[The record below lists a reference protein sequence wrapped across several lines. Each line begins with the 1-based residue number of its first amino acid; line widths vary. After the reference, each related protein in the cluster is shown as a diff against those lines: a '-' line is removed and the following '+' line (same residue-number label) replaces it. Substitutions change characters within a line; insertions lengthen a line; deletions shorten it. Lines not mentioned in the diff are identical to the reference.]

1 MGGCKQPAIRNHETG
16 MNLKIIA
23 LSNFYYREVALNWVR
38 HIEKLG
44 IENYEIVCLD
54 TPCRKYLHKHGVT
67 TSLYA
72 KKLSLKQILQWALA
86 KSGIKHYF
94 RRVIKRYRSLRYIA
108 VRLGYNLVPRTI
120 SDFRMIW
127 KLEMVRKYLQ
137 DGYDV
142 VLSDTDALWFKD
154 PVEDLVAGNSC
165 DIIVSTAYRET
176 AYPPRFKEKYGY
188 TPCMGWVVFKNTPGT
203 IRFLDSLLAL
213 DEQQK
218 KESKYS
224 DQAIFSHSL
233 MDRDPD
239 IRRSDLGDI
248 FVTDGIE
255 ILALNQNL
263 VKRGGPVPDTYVW
276 HPLSHKS
283 PEYKKLAFGK
293 HWLL

>member
-86 KSGIKHYF
+86 KSGIKRLF
-94 RRVIKRYRSLRYIA
+94 RGVA
-108 VRLGYNLVPRTI
+108 ARLGYKKCPPMI
-120 SDFRMIW
+120 SDFRSIW
-127 KLEMVRKYLQ
+127 KLEVVRKYLQ

-165 DIIVSTAYRET
+165 DIVISTAYGET

-188 TPCMGWVVFKNTPGT
+188 TPCMGWVVFKNTPGA
-203 IRFLDSLLAL
+203 IRFLDSLLAI
-213 DEQQK
+213 DEQQQ
-218 KESKYS
+218 KESQYS
-224 DQAIFSHSL
+224 DQAIFNHSL
-233 MDRDPD
+233 MDRDPG

-263 VKRGGPVPDTYVW
+263 VKRGLPVPDTYIW
-276 HPLSHKS
+276 HPLCHKS
-283 PEYKKLAFGK
+283 PENKKLALEE

>member
-1 MGGCKQPAIRNHETG
+1 

-23 LSNFYYREVALNWVR
+23 LSNLYYREVALNWVR

-44 IENYEIVCLD
+44 IENYELVCLD

-72 KKLSLKQILQWALA
+72 KELSLKQILQWALA
-86 KSGIKHYF
+86 RSGIKYLLQ
-94 RRVIKRYRSLRYIA
+94 RVA
-108 VRLGYNLVPRTI
+108 GRLGYNLVPRTI

-165 DIIVSTAYRET
+165 DIVISTVHSRRAW
-176 AYPPRFKEKYGY
+176 PPRFRKKYGY
-188 TPCMGWVVFKNTPGT
+188 TLCTGWVAFKNTPGA
-203 IRFLDSLLAL
+203 IRFLDSLLAMA
-213 DEQQK
+213 E
-218 KESKYS
+218 ENGWYS
-224 DQAIFSHSL
+224 DQAIFNHVL
-233 MDRDPD
+233 MDRDPG

-255 ILALNQNL
+255 ILALNKDL
-263 VKRGGPVPDTYVW
+263 VQRGDPGPGTYVW
-276 HPLSHKS
+276 HPLCHKS